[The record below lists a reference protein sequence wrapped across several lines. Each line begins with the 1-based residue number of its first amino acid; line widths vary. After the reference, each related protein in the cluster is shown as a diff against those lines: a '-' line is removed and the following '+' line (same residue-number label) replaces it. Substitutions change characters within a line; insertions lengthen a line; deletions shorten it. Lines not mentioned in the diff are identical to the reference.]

1 MDCTVPIVIREK
13 PTRAFS
19 LTATVMK
26 VGVPSMILAK
36 ASVENDSRTSLATV
50 SVIPVKAYV
59 SRKTW
64 VASTAKH
71 KASASVASRSEIS
84 GSLVFTVVAKRRSR
98 SLRPNVRAEAG
109 PTAKR
114 QARAVENAR
123 AHRAGL
129 VF

>member
-1 MDCTVPIVIREK
+1 
-13 PTRAFS
+13 
-19 LTATVMK
+19 
-26 VGVPSMILAK
+26 MILAK

-64 VASTAKH
+64 VASMAKH

-109 PTAKR
+109 PAAKR
-114 QARAVENAR
+114 QARAVENAPAR
-123 AHRAGL
+123 RAGL
-129 VF
+129 AF